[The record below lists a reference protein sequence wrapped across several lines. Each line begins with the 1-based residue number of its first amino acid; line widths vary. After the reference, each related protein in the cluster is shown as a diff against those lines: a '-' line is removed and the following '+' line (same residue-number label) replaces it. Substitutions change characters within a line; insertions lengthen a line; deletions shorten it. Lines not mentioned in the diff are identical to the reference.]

1 MAYNLIQVGSLGPAH
16 PLHDPRVRVYVN
28 GSFSHIAASAKEGHL
43 WAIRQGHSPENKALL
58 DSPRYQ
64 ELMAQVRYAQEGL

>member
-1 MAYNLIQVGSLGPAH
+1 MSYNLIQVGNFGPAH

-28 GSFSHIAASAKEGHL
+28 GAFSHTAASAKEGHL
-43 WAIRQGHSPENKALL
+43 WAIRNGIEPSNKALL

-64 ELMAQVRYAQEGL
+64 EWMAQVRYEQEGL